1 MNDTLL
7 RTKTCR
13 YLVVVIKEMAK
24 MLPSKHPLT
33 MLAVKIAKQSKK
45 AINNK
50 QMERY

>member
-13 YLVVVIKEMAK
+13 YLVLVIKEMAK
-24 MLPSKHPLT
+24 LLPSQHPLT
-33 MLAVKIAKQSKK
+33 KLSRKIAKQSKT

-50 QMERY
+50 QLENY